1 MNQPATNRLFL
12 WRFWCL
18 LCLSAVTCVALLS
31 ACAGD
36 QAERIER
43 HKRLASELDNNG
55 LHQAAIEEY
64 GKVLDFDGLTNR
76 QRGNINYLIGRL
88 YFEDLKDYTNSAA
101 YYIKAREYDP
111 DGSFATE
118 ATRNLIASLEKLG
131 NVLDARRQLGS
142 ATDIDHQPTDGDVV
156 VARIGQRDIWL
167 SEIEDQIRLLPQ
179 EYQSQLL
186 NPQAKV
192 KYIHQYVGVEL
203 MYNAAVRENYLADP
217 EIQRQKEQMVKRL
230 VVDRFVAEKV
240 ITSGQVDSVDV
251 HNFYGANRDS
261 LYQGAPFD
269 SVRSQVY
276 RDYQTQKAEIAY
288 NEYIM
293 NLAQA
298 EQVEFLD
305 RNVR

>member
-1 MNQPATNRLFL
+1 MNQAVIDRALLIFL
-12 WRFWCL
+12 P
-18 LCLSAVTCVALLS
+18 AVTCVALLLS

-36 QAERIER
+36 QTERIEQ

-55 LHQAAIEEY
+55 LHRAAIEEY
-64 GKVLDFDGLTNR
+64 EKVLDFSDLTDR

-88 YFEDLKDYTNSAA
+88 YFEDLKDYTNAAA

-111 DGSFATE
+111 DGSFAAE

-167 SEIEDQIRLLPQ
+167 SEIDDQIQLLPP

-186 NPQAKV
+186 DPQAKV
-192 KYIHQYVGVEL
+192 QYIHQYVGVEL
-203 MYNAAVRENYLADP
+203 LYNAAIREDYLADP
-217 EIQRQKEQMVKRL
+217 EVQRQKEQMIKRL
-230 VVDRFVAEKV
+230 LVDRFVAEKV
-240 ITSGQVDSVDV
+240 MTSGQIDSVDV
-251 HNFYGANRDS
+251 RNFYGANRDS

-276 RDYQTQKAEIAY
+276 RDYQTQKAEVAY

-305 RNVR
+305 HNVR